1 MKKAFCLMITCL
13 VLLSL
18 TAPVSAQGKAAD
30 AEKDF
35 RFTIKTNP
43 LAALGG
49 PFWLAIVPLT
59 GEYKVLFE
67 AKVAPKASFQFGAG
81 YIDPSALLNL
91 DDLTNEGDSISG
103 IKTSGF
109 RVQGMFKYFLSR
121 NLQAPEGFYI
131 GPHVSF
137 ATAQLKSKD
146 NAANYIKAQ
155 KINVNGVI
163 GYQLITS
170 GGFALDIYTGVG
182 FVSRKWT
189 FSGSTFDTDQTGFS
203 DKASINIPF
212 GFSFGYAF

>member
-1 MKKAFCLMITCL
+1 MIACL

-18 TAPVSAQGKAAD
+18 ALPVSAQGQASNS
-30 AEKDF
+30 EKDF

-67 AKVAPKASFQFGAG
+67 AKVAPKASFQFGVG
-81 YIDPSALLNL
+81 YIGPSALLNL
-91 DDLTNEGDSISG
+91 DDLTNDGENISG

-137 ATAQLKSKD
+137 ATAELKSKD
-146 NAANYIKAQ
+146 NAENYIKAQ
-155 KINVNGVI
+155 KINANGVI
-163 GYQLITS
+163 GYQLITK
-170 GGFALDIYTGVG
+170 GGFALDIYTGIG
-182 FVSRKWT
+182 FVSRNWT
-189 FSGSTFDTDQTGFS
+189 FSGSEFDTDQTGFR